1 LSPPDTYKR
10 EIVAKCKQKPDRGTG
25 STDRISF
32 RSKDANRAARTA
44 LEKQGCFQIRKDATR
59 KHGRS
64 REARMLS
71 DSKGDAFEKQKQIM
85 MPMGVG

>member
-1 LSPPDTYKR
+1 MSPPDTYKR
-10 EIVAKCKQKPDRGTG
+10 VTVAKCKQTPDKGTG
-25 STDRISF
+25 STDWVSF
-32 RSKDANRAARTA
+32 RSQDANRAARTA

-71 DSKGDAFEKQKQIM
+71 DSKGDAFEMQKQIM
-85 MPMGVG
+85 RPMGVG